1 MRSPVRGS
9 RRRAVTIAVACGL
22 VIVLVAAAVFSIGS
36 RSRMVVRHAAD
47 LHALNESLRSVT
59 VVRSQVGFAAFLA
72 SVDERYRTDSRDVIR
87 TAVLD
92 ARRGLAD
99 SRATID
105 ATGNGSP
112 LDEPR
117 LERDVRAFA
126 DDAERV
132 ILLIEGG
139 DAESA
144 RDATSALDASFERAR
159 DELVRRRDDQLD
171 TLAADDDSL
180 WRLGLLASFIVA
192 FVVPAGIAML
202 YLGLTRRPRA
212 QVHTELDALQRR
224 RLRARSSAA
233 AEAAIES
240 LRDVIRRGD
249 GGSALT
255 TLDDLSVLLA
265 VAHDGAR
272 QRFTDVPVRRLLDD
286 VAAAARGPS
295 GTPEV
300 RCDDHLAWTDPD
312 GLRHLMGNLIREAGE
327 HGGRDLRLVCTEVTG
342 HLQVAVAYRGPAP
355 SPEVEEVLTTG
366 AWDDMDPPPPHL
378 LATVALAEGMGLRLG
393 VLRDPAPAF
402 VIQVESGTPIADNRP
417 ASARRAPER
426 VR

>member
-105 ATGNGSP
+105 ATGDGSP

-117 LERDVRAFA
+117 LERVVRAFA

-132 ILLIEGG
+132 IQRIEAG
-139 DAESA
+139 DAAAA
-144 RDATSALDASFERAR
+144 RAATAGLDASFTRAR
-159 DELVRRRDDQLD
+159 DELVRRRDEQLD

-180 WRLGLLASFIVA
+180 WRLGILASFIVA

-202 YLGLTRRPRA
+202 YLGLTRRPRE

-224 RLRARSSAA
+224 RVRARSSAA
-233 AEAAIES
+233 AAAAIDS

-272 QRFTDVPVRRLLDD
+272 QRFTDVPMRRLLED
-286 VAAAARGPS
+286 VAASARGPS

-300 RCDDHLAWTDPD
+300 RCDDHQAWADPD
-312 GLRHLMGNLIREAGE
+312 GLRHLLGNLVRAATEC
-327 HGGRDLRLVCTEVTG
+327 GGRDLRLMCTEVPG
-342 HLQVAVAYRGPAP
+342 HLQVAIAYRGAAP
-355 SPEVEEVLTTG
+355 PPEVEGVLTSG
-366 AWDDMDPPPPHL
+366 EWDDLDPPAPHL
-378 LATVALAEGMGLRLG
+378 LATVALAEGMGLRMG
-393 VLRDPAPAF
+393 VLREPSPAF
-402 VIQVESGTPIADNRP
+402 VIQLEAGAPAAAERP
-417 ASARRAPER
+417 APSRRTAAR